1 MFFETIKTESL
12 IAFVISSILCVVT
25 MFLFLTKTTH
35 FDSNVTND
43 EETNDEETNDEETND
58 EETNDEETNEEMVEY
73 LDDEFIQKL
82 DEVVEW
88 FKEQENNVEL
98 PKVKNTK
105 CEKMK
110 K

>member
-58 EETNDEETNEEMVEY
+58 EETNEEMVEY

-88 FKEQENNVEL
+88 FKEQQNNVEL
-98 PKVKNTK
+98 QTVKNTK